1 MVIKRM
7 GNNLNQPKNGKINLF
22 CRFNFCVFL
31 ILFLLLGTNCVE
43 AQEYATDKLFMK
55 QYKMTKCKNEAE
67 IIIKKIKKR
76 PEMTLEHEV
85 LLIQNI
91 WVKLRSNLPL
101 SPGESKLLK
110 NLKEKGIVSKNMYSK
125 EIWRHK
131 ATQFKD
137 IRMRCKQ
144 IR

>member
-1 MVIKRM
+1 MTLSETHFKK
-7 GNNLNQPKNGKINLF
+7 LNKEKINLF
-22 CRFNFCVFL
+22 CCLHVWAVL
-31 ILFLLLGTNCVE
+31 MLFLFSGTNSAK
-43 AQEYATDKLFMK
+43 AQEYATDRLFMK
-55 QYKMTKCKNEAE
+55 QYKKTKCRNEAE
-67 IIIKKIKKR
+67 KIIRKIKKR

-101 SPGESKLLK
+101 SSGERKLLK
-110 NLKEKGIVSKNMYSK
+110 KLKEKGIVSKKMRSK
-125 EIWRHK
+125 EIWKHK

-137 IRMRCKQ
+137 IRMKCKQ

>member
-1 MVIKRM
+1 MVNYLK
-7 GNNLNQPKNGKINLF
+7 QPKNENINF
-22 CRFNFCVFL
+22 FYRFNFCTVL
-31 ILFLLLGTNCVE
+31 ILFILSGTNCTE

-55 QYKMTKCKNEAE
+55 QYKKTKCKNAAE
-67 IIIKKIKKR
+67 KIINKIKKS
-76 PEMTLEHEV
+76 PEMTLEQEV

-101 SPGESKLLK
+101 SPGERKLLK
-110 NLKEKGIVSKNMYSK
+110 NLKEKGIVSKKMHSK

-131 ATQFKD
+131 STQFKN

>member
-1 MVIKRM
+1 MTLSETHFKK
-7 GNNLNQPKNGKINLF
+7 LNKEKINLF
-22 CRFNFCVFL
+22 CCLHVWAVL
-31 ILFLLLGTNCVE
+31 MLFLFSEINSAK
-43 AQEYATDKLFMK
+43 AQEYATDRLFMK
-55 QYKMTKCKNEAE
+55 QYKKTKCRNEAE
-67 IIIKKIKKR
+67 KIIRKIKKR

-110 NLKEKGIVSKNMYSK
+110 KLKEKGIVSKKMRSK
-125 EIWRHK
+125 KIWKHK

-137 IRMRCKQ
+137 IRMKCKQ